1 MGWEEMALLFAG
13 GVLAGCINVLAGGAG
28 FMTFPLLVAAGMSEI
43 EANASNFVALL
54 PANVASIFGY
64 RHELRRPTLRLRP
77 RLILAGIGGAMG
89 SLALLGL
96 GEASFRSAIPWL
108 LTFSTAAFALAP
120 SIKRWL
126 ERKHSFDGSR
136 WVWLSFLLEFIVY
149 AYGGY
154 FGLGMGVVLLAIYAM
169 FGHDDIHEANAIRNA
184 TVSLL
189 TLIGIAL
196 FAYAGVIRWLPSLIM
211 MTGAFLGGY
220 FMIHMARSV
229 PQIWV
234 RRGILLWSVVLT
246 AIAFWRYA

>member
-54 PANVASIFGY
+54 PANIASLFGY
-64 RHELRRPTLRLRP
+64 RHELRRPALHLKP
-77 RLILAGIGGAMG
+77 RLALAGIGGAMG

-96 GEASFRSAIPWL
+96 GEASFRTAIPWL
-108 LTFSTAAFALAP
+108 LAVSTLSFALAP

-126 ERKHSFDGSR
+126 ERRHDFDGKR
-136 WVWLSFLLEFIVY
+136 WLWLSFALEFIVY
-149 AYGGY
+149 VYGGY

-169 FGHDDIHEANAIRNA
+169 FGHEDIHEANAIRNA
-184 TVSLL
+184 T
-189 TLIGIAL
+189 IAL
-196 FAYAGVIRWLPSLIM
+196 ITVIAIGLFAHAGVIRWLPSLVM

-220 FMIHMARSV
+220 LMIKVARSV
-229 PQIWV
+229 PQTWV
-234 RRGILLWSVVLT
+234 RWGILAWSVTLT
-246 AIAFWRYA
+246 AIAFWRYS

>member
-54 PANVASIFGY
+54 PANIASLFGY
-64 RHELRRPTLRLRP
+64 RHELRRPTLHLKP
-77 RLILAGIGGAMG
+77 RLALAGIGGAMG

-96 GEASFRSAIPWL
+96 GEASFRTAIPWL
-108 LTFSTAAFALAP
+108 LAFSTLSFALAP

-126 ERKHSFDGSR
+126 ERRHDFDGKR
-136 WVWLSFLLEFIVY
+136 WLWLSFALEFIVY
-149 AYGGY
+149 VYGGY

-169 FGHDDIHEANAIRNA
+169 FGHEDIHEANAIRNA
-184 TVSLL
+184 TIAFI
-189 TLIGIAL
+189 TLIAIAL
-196 FAYAGVIRWLPSLIM
+196 FAHAGVIRWLPSLVM
-211 MTGAFLGGY
+211 MMGAFLGGY
-220 FMIHMARSV
+220 LMIKVARSV

-234 RRGILLWSVVLT
+234 RWGILAWSVTLT
-246 AIAFWRYA
+246 AIAFWRYS

>member
-1 MGWEEMALLFAG
+1 MGWQEIALLFAG

-28 FMTFPLLVAAGMSEI
+28 FMTFPLLMAAGMSEI

-54 PANVASIFGY
+54 PANLASIFAY
-64 RHELRRPTLRLRP
+64 RYELRRPNLRLGP
-77 RLILAGIGGAMG
+77 RLVLAAVGGAGG

-120 SIKRWL
+120 TIKRWL
-126 ERKHSFDGSR
+126 ERKHNFDGRR
-136 WVWLSFLLEFIVY
+136 WIWLSFLLEFIVY

-154 FGLGMGVVLLAIYAM
+154 FGLGMGVVLLALYAM

-184 TVSLL
+184 TISLV
-189 TLIGIAL
+189 TLIAIGL
-196 FAYAGVIRWLPSLIM
+196 FARAGVIRWLPALVM
-211 MTGAFLGGY
+211 MLGAFLGGY
-220 FMIHMARSV
+220 FMIKVARSV

-234 RRGILLWSVVLT
+234 RWGILAWSIALT
-246 AIAFWRYA
+246 AVAFWRYS

>member
-54 PANVASIFGY
+54 PANVAGLFGY
-64 RHELRRPTLRLRP
+64 RHELRRPTLRLGP
-77 RLILAGIGGAMG
+77 RLVLAGLGGTTG
-89 SLALLGL
+89 SLGLLWL

-108 LTFSTAAFALAP
+108 LAFSTAAFALAP

-126 ERKHSFDGSR
+126 ERKHQFDTRS
-136 WVWLSFLLEFIVY
+136 WMWLSFLLEFVVY
-149 AYGGY
+149 VYGGY
-154 FGLGMGVVLLAIYAM
+154 FGLGMGVVLLALYAM

-184 TVSLL
+184 TITLI

-196 FAYAGVIRWLPSLIM
+196 FAHAGIIRWLPSLIM
-211 MTGAFLGGY
+211 MAGAILGGY
-220 FMIHMARSV
+220 SMIKVARGV
-229 PQIWV
+229 PQLWV
-234 RRGILLWSVVLT
+234 RCGILAWSVTLT
-246 AIAFWRYA
+246 AIAFWRYG